1 MPLEMLEGKFV
12 EVIALIGPSG
22 SGKSH
27 HAIKV
32 AYNTASDLIID
43 DGLLIQESRILAGIS
58 AKKQPTKIGA
68 IKTALFTDRE
78 HRSEAQNTLATLMPK
93 RVLILGTSLGM
104 VVRITE
110 HLNLPRPGQA
120 LDITEVASLEEIRKA
135 KFYRTRLGKHVVPVP
150 TLEVKRNFPNTLIDS
165 LQVILHSGEPKKQL
179 IFEQSVIRPN
189 FSSLGKFTIAENVL
203 IDITKRVLSTFEAV
217 NHTGK
222 IRIESEQ
229 GNTVIFV
236 QLAANIGYPLPAVC
250 KDIQTRVREIV
261 EDFTGLSITA
271 VNVTVSNLVIGK
283 SP

>member
-1 MPLEMLEGKFV
+1 M

-22 SGKSH
+22 TGKSH
-27 HAIKV
+27 QAIKV

-58 AKKQPTKIGA
+58 AKKQPTKVGA
-68 IKTALFTDRE
+68 IKTALFTDEE
-78 HRSEAQNTLATLMPK
+78 HRSEAQKTLDVLKPE
-93 RVLILGTSLGM
+93 RILILGTSLGM
-104 VVRITE
+104 VLRITE
-110 HLNLPRPGQA
+110 HLDLPRPGQVI
-120 LDITEVASLEEIRKA
+120 DIAEITSSEDLRKA

-165 LQVILHSGEPKKQL
+165 LQVILHGGESKKQ
-179 IFEQSVIRPN
+179 IVFEQSVIRPN

-203 IDITKRVLSTFEAV
+203 IDITKRVLSGFEAV

-229 GNTVIFV
+229 GNTVIFI
-236 QLAANIGYPLPAVC
+236 QFAANIGHPLQTLC
-250 KDIQTRVREIV
+250 RDIQTKVREIV
-261 EDFTGLSITA
+261 EGYTGLSITA
-271 VNVTVSNLVIGK
+271 VNVSVINLVTGK